1 MNTLSSPLP
10 KGRPREFDP
19 EQVVQGA
26 MEIFWSNGYQGTSLP
41 DLLHATGLSRSS
53 LYAAFGDKH
62 GLFLLALDRY
72 IADAMARIDQEMDG
86 RRDPWD
92 GLRLFLSG
100 YVQRNSGARGRKGCL
115 VVATAM
121 ELAGKDAD
129 VEKRI
134 RGFFQ
139 AVEGR
144 LADTFERARGQGTLA
159 DGLAPRDAARMLLA
173 MVEGLRVIAK
183 TGVDGKVWQA
193 SVDALLGRLIR

>member
-1 MNTLSSPLP
+1 MDTLASPPP

-41 DLLHATGLSRSS
+41 DLLQATGLSRSS

-144 LADTFERARGQGTLA
+144 LADTFERAQKEGTLA
-159 DGLAPRDAARMLLA
+159 ERLAPRDAARMLLA

-193 SVDALLGRLIR
+193 SVDALVGRLIR

>member
-26 MEIFWSNGYQGTSLP
+26 MDIFWSNGYQGTSLP

-72 IADAMARIDQEMDG
+72 IANALARIDQEMDG
-86 RRDPWD
+86 QRDPWD

-100 YVQRNSGARGRKGCL
+100 YVQRNSGAKGRKGCL

-193 SVDALLGRLIR
+193 SVDALVGRLIR

>member
-1 MNTLSSPLP
+1 MNAAYAPLP

-19 EQVVQGA
+19 DRVVQGA
-26 MEIFWSNGYQGTSLP
+26 MDIFWSNGYQGTSLP
-41 DLLHATGLSRSS
+41 DLLQATGLSRSS
-53 LYAAFGDKH
+53 LYAAFGDKR

-72 IADAMARIDQEMDG
+72 IADAIARIAQELDAQ
-86 RRDPWD
+86 RDPWD
-92 GLRLFLSG
+92 ALRLFLSG
-100 YVQRNSGARGRKGCL
+100 YVQRNSGAKGRKGCL

-121 ELAGKDAD
+121 ELAGKDAE

-139 AVEGR
+139 LVEGR
-144 LADTFERARGQGTLA
+144 LADTFGRAQKAGTLA
-159 DGLAPRDAARMLLA
+159 DGIGPKDAARVVLA

-193 SVDALLGRLIR
+193 SVDALLGRLIK

>member
-26 MEIFWSNGYQGTSLP
+26 MDIFWSNGYQGTSLP
-41 DLLHATGLSRSS
+41 DLLQATGLSRSS

-72 IADAMARIDQEMDG
+72 IGNALARIDQEMDG
-86 RRDPWD
+86 QRDPWD

-100 YVQRNSGARGRKGCL
+100 YVQRNSGAKGRKGCL

-129 VEKRI
+129 VERRI

-139 AVEGR
+139 AVEAR
-144 LADTFERARGQGTLA
+144 LADTFERAQKEGTLA

-173 MVEGLRVIAK
+173 MVEGLQVIAK
-183 TGVDGKVWQA
+183 TGVDAKVWQA

>member
-1 MNTLSSPLP
+1 MDTVASPLP

-26 MEIFWSNGYQGTSLP
+26 MDIFWSNGYQGTSLP
-41 DLLHATGLSRSS
+41 DLLQATGLSRSS

-86 RRDPWD
+86 QRDPWD

-100 YVQRNSGARGRKGCL
+100 YVQRNSGVRGRKGCL

-121 ELAGKDAD
+121 ELAGKDAE

-139 AVEGR
+139 GVEAR
-144 LADTFERARGQGTLA
+144 LADTFERARNEGTLA
-159 DGLAPRDAARMLLA
+159 DGLGPRDAARVLLA

-183 TGVDGKVWQA
+183 TGVDGKAWQA
-193 SVDALLGRLIR
+193 SVDALLGRLVR

>member
-26 MEIFWSNGYQGTSLP
+26 MDIFWSNGYQGTSLP
-41 DLLHATGLSRSS
+41 DLLQATGLSRSS

-72 IADAMARIDQEMDG
+72 IGNALARIDQEMDG
-86 RRDPWD
+86 QRDPWD

-100 YVQRNSGARGRKGCL
+100 YVQRNSGAKGRKGCL

-129 VEKRI
+129 VERRI

-139 AVEGR
+139 AVEAR
-144 LADTFERARGQGTLA
+144 LADTFERAQKEGTLA

>member
-1 MNTLSSPLP
+1 MDTLASPLP

-41 DLLHATGLSRSS
+41 DLLQATGLSRSS

-100 YVQRNSGARGRKGCL
+100 YVQRNSGAKGRKGCL

-129 VEKRI
+129 VEKRL

-139 AVEGR
+139 AVEAR
-144 LADTFERARGQGTLA
+144 LADTFERAQKEGTLA

-193 SVDALLGRLIR
+193 SVDALVGRLIR

>member
-26 MEIFWSNGYQGTSLP
+26 MDIFWSNGYQGTSLP
-41 DLLHATGLSRSS
+41 DLLQATGLSRSS

-72 IADAMARIDQEMDG
+72 IANALARIDQEMDG
-86 RRDPWD
+86 QRDPWD

-100 YVQRNSGARGRKGCL
+100 YVQRNSGAKGRKGCL

-129 VEKRI
+129 VERRI

-139 AVEGR
+139 AVEAR
-144 LADTFERARGQGTLA
+144 LADTFERAQKEGTLA